1 MRRPLLALLALA
13 LVFTAAAG
21 GASPKAP
28 TAPGGLHAFVYRAD
42 EPVKSDH
49 TYALMPAFAWS
60 AVPGASSYQLQLAT
74 SSVFSEATTL
84 YDKSFAAPVAS
95 VQLQV
100 PWMTGKPY
108 ALWVRVRVTREGR
121 TSGWSAP
128 FGFNTAWQ
136 QVPEQRSA
144 PDGLIRWSTVQ
155 GATGYEVWFQNVPG
169 GWQTHFTTL
178 TNVADEREYWTYHP
192 SAGSIVR
199 WRVRAVRVVSSG
211 SLPNGIPV
219 VKYGPYSKTYS
230 TPLSGQ
236 YTSGKLQ
243 AVAAAADVDS
253 TPSVTR
259 AAQLTPGFAWT
270 GRADAFGSGQTSS
283 FWRVYVFSDKQCVN
297 PVMTGSVVG
306 SPAWAPRES
315 DPLTLAETDVDL
327 ASFANGTF
335 PGYGA
340 QNGVFSADFGT
351 PAPSESIP
359 VGSSGSSSGG

>member
-1 MRRPLLALLALA
+1 MRRPLLAVLALA
-13 LVFTAAAG
+13 LVVTAAAG
-21 GASPKAP
+21 GAPTKAP
-28 TAPGGLHAFVYRAD
+28 AAPGGLRAFVYRAD

-74 SSVFSEATTL
+74 SSVFSDATTL

-108 ALWVRVRVTREGR
+108 ALWVRVRVVANGR

-136 QVPEQRSA
+136 QVPQQLNA

-169 GWQTHFTTL
+169 NWQTHFTTL

-192 SAGSIVR
+192 NAGSIVR

-236 YTSGKLQ
+236 YANARLQ
-243 AVAAAADVDS
+243 AVAATSDVDS
-253 TPSVTR
+253 TPAVTR

-270 GRADAFGSGQTSS
+270 GRSDAFGNGANAS
-283 FWRVYVFSDKQCVN
+283 FWRVYVFSDKECVN

-306 SPAWAPRES
+306 SPDACRRARW
-315 DPLTLAETDVDL
+315 
-327 ASFANGTF
+327 
-335 PGYGA
+335 
-340 QNGVFSADFGT
+340 
-351 PAPSESIP
+351 
-359 VGSSGSSSGG
+359 SSRC